1 MNAVLAAPPT
11 TLAQR
16 AGLVS
21 TRERAVLL
29 VVGAALLTAA
39 AAQVSIPLPFTPV
52 PVTGQTFAVLLAGT
66 ALGSRLGT
74 ASQVLYVALGALGLP
89 FYSDASGGWE
99 VATGATGGY
108 LVGFIVAAFVLGSLA
123 ERRQDRSILT
133 AVPAMLMGTA
143 IIYGLGASWLAVSLE
158 VSLADAV
165 ELGVAPFLI
174 GDTVKLAAAGLLL
187 PGTWQLLDRR

>member
-1 MNAVLAAPPT
+1 MNTVLAAPPT

-74 ASQVLYVALGALGLP
+74 ASQVLYVALGALGMP

-143 IIYGLGASWLAVSLE
+143 IIYGLGASWLAVSLG

-187 PGTWQLLDRR
+187 PGTWQLLGRR